1 MNAQEQEARLN
12 DWLDRYRRLIYR
24 VVMIYADNES
34 ARDDLF
40 QEIAVALWCSVPQFE
55 GRSAESTW
63 IYRVA
68 LNTGMTYRRKAD
80 RQPDTDVLDEN
91 LAAATP
97 TPEADQEIAW
107 VYERVRCLSLV
118 DRSLVLLYLDGNSY
132 EDMASILG
140 ISPSAVGVKINRVK
154 KRLAALLA
162 DNIAEAS

>member
-1 MNAQEQEARLN
+1 
-12 DWLDRYRRLIYR
+12 
-24 VVMIYADNES
+24 
-34 ARDDLF
+34 
-40 QEIAVALWCSVPQFE
+40 
-55 GRSAESTW
+55 
-63 IYRVA
+63 
-68 LNTGMTYRRKAD
+68 MTYRRKAD

-162 DNIAEAS
+162 DNLAEAS